1 MSTASSSTEALL
13 LARPPRADT
22 LPGLQPRA

>member
-1 MSTASSSTEALL
+1 MPTSSSSTEALL